1 MSKSFL
7 VGTLGL
13 ALVLAGVSGC
23 SSKKAAIYEHENFAD
38 SGTFS
43 RSFPVS
49 EAGSCEAARRALLSQ
64 GYIITSSGAGQ
75 VNGNKSFQQS
85 SESHLQI
92 SFNVTCAPDS
102 GEKQGSIM
110 FANALQDRYA
120 LKKSNTSASLG
131 VGVLGSLSMPIGSSD
146 DSMVK
151 VASETVTSAQFYDR
165 YFALVEGFLPK
176 ASKVASEPVAARPI
190 ADIGV
195 PEPAAAP
202 LAAIASKAP
211 AAPAVESVAGGAK
224 VVAPA
229 ATPIEALAAIA
240 SEADAM
246 PAVASVEPVAAPLA
260 AGASE
265 AKVEA
270 STPTPIE
277 SGTVI
282 ASEAKATP
290 AVASVEPVAVSA
302 SEARAAPAAAS
313 IEPVPAPEAAA
324 VAPASETPAA
334 PVLDDSQ
341 GSQPIAPPAEAPPI
355 QVQEDSQPT
364 PL

>member
-13 ALVLAGVSGC
+13 ALVLAGVPGC
-23 SSKKAAIYEHENFAD
+23 SSKKAAVYEHENFDD

-64 GYIITSSGAGQ
+64 GYIITSSNAGQ
-75 VNGNKSFQQS
+75 VNGNKSFQQN

-92 SFNVTCAPDS
+92 SFNVTCAPD
-102 GEKQGSIM
+102 GNDEQGSIM

-165 YFALVEGFLPK
+165 YFALVEGFLPRQK
-176 ASKVASEPVAARPI
+176 RSATAPA

-195 PEPAAAP
+195 PEPT
-202 LAAIASKAP
+202 AP
-211 AAPAVESVAGGAK
+211 ALTPAPAPAP
-224 VVAPA
+224 VAP
-229 ATPIEALAAIA
+229 IA
-240 SEADAM
+240 
-246 PAVASVEPVAAPLA
+246 
-260 AGASE
+260 
-265 AKVEA
+265 
-270 STPTPIE
+270 PT
-277 SGTVI
+277 
-282 ASEAKATP
+282 
-290 AVASVEPVAVSA
+290 
-302 SEARAAPAAAS
+302 
-313 IEPVPAPEAAA
+313 
-324 VAPASETPAA
+324 VAPVTETPAA
-334 PVLDDSQ
+334 PLLDDSQ
-341 GSQPIAPPAEAPPI
+341 GSQPVAPPAEAEPI
-355 QVQEDSQPT
+355 QVQQDTST